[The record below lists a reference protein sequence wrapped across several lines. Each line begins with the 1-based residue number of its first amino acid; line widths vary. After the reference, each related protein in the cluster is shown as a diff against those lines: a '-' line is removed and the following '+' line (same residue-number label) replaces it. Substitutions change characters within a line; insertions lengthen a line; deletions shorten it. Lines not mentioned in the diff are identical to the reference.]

1 MKQLVLSGTRIL
13 AHGEDCFLSMGGKV
27 ICTQTGR
34 EFENATVA
42 NVPGGIPTDIDSAGY
57 EYHAGVFV
65 PCAPFGVGD
74 GNVLVACHKD
84 CKAPKDSGVPFGR
97 MGQVVETS
105 HKGSGGDTIKLT
117 FDAIPVIVFISA
129 LIDNGNSNS
138 WKEHGFAYDG
148 VCYRYHN
155 GNERHIIERD
165 DNSSTYVCV
174 NGTTLEIRDSQSN
187 PFNRDGVEYKII
199 AILQGGE

>member
-1 MKQLVLSGTRIL
+1 MQLVLSNNRVL
-13 AHGEDCFLSMGGKV
+13 AHGENFLSMGGVV
-27 ICTQTGR
+27 INTETGER
-34 EFENATVA
+34 YERATIA
-42 NVPGGIPTDIDSAGY
+42 ECEGCPSDIDKVGY
-57 EYHAGVFV
+57 EYHAGTFV
-65 PCAPFGVGD
+65 PCAPYGVGD
-74 GNVLVACHKD
+74 GNVAVVCHKD
-84 CKAPKDSGVPFGR
+84 CKSLKDSGVPFGR
-97 MGQVVETS
+97 MCQVVETT
-105 HKGSGGDTIKLT
+105 HEGTGGDTISLT
-117 FDAIPVIVFISA
+117 FDAIPVIVFIST

-165 DNSSTYVCV
+165 DNSSTHVCV
-174 NGTTLEIRDSQSN
+174 NGTTLEIRDSQST